1 MKIVLFLILFTQFFI
16 FSEDKD
22 ILVKINDRVITG
34 EDFIVRSEYTVRP
47 TYCKSNTE
55 VHKRIILNSL
65 IAEKLLAL
73 DIEPYVSAD
82 NFSDNFLTGIK
93 EQFMRDHLLKD
104 MVYNNI
110 KNDSISYKKYLKNST
125 KTYTLNFLAIPSL
138 PVANSIDMLISQ
150 GVEFETI
157 CFDYL
162 NLAEIPEKEMTFFYE
177 NDPAIHEAVFL
188 NPLYP
193 DEILG
198 PVISKDNKSLFIKIK
213 SFKDNPLIT
222 SDEISNHANLV
233 NQRLYELNQVR
244 EYDSYIKQVMSGS
257 SVVFNNEVF
266 VKLASEAYNYYI
278 DRNNLINNQV
288 LSSSLVF
295 ADCDSIN
302 YYDEAFVLDGNSYNV
317 SYLDGLISKHPLVF
331 RNQNISR
338 RDFGLQ
344 FKYALVDLIRDEKLN
359 EISYSNNYDVNKS
372 VLKKHRVFS
381 DAVIS
386 KIHLEALFNRN
397 NFSLDQFNQNPESI
411 IDNFLNDYVDSLQV
425 LYSDSIR
432 INFDLFDRI
441 ELTNIDLYA
450 YKKGVP
456 YPMVVPMFPVLTN
469 KSVINYGKKENF

>member
-1 MKIVLFLILFTQFFI
+1 MKIALLLILFIQSFI
-16 FSEDKD
+16 FGSDND
-22 ILVKINDRVITG
+22 VLVKIKDRVITSG
-34 EDFIVRSEYTVRP
+34 DFILRSEYTIRP
-47 TYCKSNTE
+47 SYCKSNTQI
-55 VHKRIILNSL
+55 HKKIILNSL

-73 DIEPYVSAD
+73 DIESYISAE
-82 NFSDNFLTGIK
+82 NFSDNFLNGIK
-93 EQFMRDHLLKD
+93 EQYMRDYLLRD

-110 KNDSISYKKYLKNST
+110 KSDSATNKKYLKNST

-150 GVEFETI
+150 GIEFETI

-177 NDPAIHEAVFL
+177 NDPAIHESIFL

-198 PVISKDNKSLFIKIK
+198 PIISKDNKYLFIKIK

-222 SDEISNHANLV
+222 TDEIANHASLV
-233 NQRLYELNQVR
+233 NQRLYELDQVR
-244 EYDSYIKQVMSGS
+244 QYDTYIREVMKGS

-266 VKLASEAYNYYI
+266 VRLASKAYDYYI
-278 DRNNLINNQV
+278 DRSNLTNNQV
-288 LSSSLVF
+288 LSTSLVF
-295 ADCDSIN
+295 SKQDSIN

-359 EISYSNNYDVNKS
+359 EIGYSKNYDTNEN
-372 VLKKHRVFS
+372 VLKDYRVFS
-381 DAVIS
+381 DATIS
-386 KIHLEALFNRN
+386 KLHLEALLNSN

-411 IDNFLNDYVDSLQV
+411 IDNFLNEYIDSLQV
-425 LYSDSIR
+425 LYSDSIK
-432 INFDLFDRI
+432 INFDLFNKI

-456 YPMVVPMFPVLTN
+456 YQMVVPLFPVLTN
-469 KSVINYGKKENF
+469 KDEIDYGIEVNF